1 IDTQALVKAL
11 KEGWIAGA
19 GLDVFEQEPLPENH
33 ELLKLDNVLLTPHI
47 GSNTIDCRRRMAIVA
62 AEEVLR
68 VLYGK
73 EPKYPTNPEVKC
85 VLKEG
90 R

>member
-1 IDTQALVKAL
+1 
-11 KEGWIAGA
+11 
-19 GLDVFEQEPLPENH
+19 
-33 ELLKLDNVLLTPHI
+33 
-47 GSNTIDCRRRMAIVA
+47 MAIVA